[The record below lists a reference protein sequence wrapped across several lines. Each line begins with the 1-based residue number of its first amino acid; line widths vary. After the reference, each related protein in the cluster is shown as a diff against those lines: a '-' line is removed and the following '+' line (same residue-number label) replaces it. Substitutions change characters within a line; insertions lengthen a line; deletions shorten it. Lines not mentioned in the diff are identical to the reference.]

1 MPKLKKKVRT
11 DARGAGWKVKKT
23 RQTQDM
29 MIIDQKRGKFA
40 EDGRNPAKMRHT

>member
-1 MPKLKKKVRT
+1 MPAV
-11 DARGAGWKVKKT
+11 RGAGVESEKT
-23 RQTQDM
+23 RETQDM